1 MSNSLSKDEPLAAFD
16 PVALAC
22 HGLIT
27 TGFHLPYDPKL
38 TECARELR
46 RNMTPA
52 EKKLWYQYLSRF
64 PFRVLRQR
72 PIDHYIV
79 DFYCRALHLVIEIDG
94 ESHFTDDG
102 KMYDEY
108 RTSILNAYGLTVMRF
123 TNREVMNNIEGV
135 CEQIASLIASD
146 GKRQVSR

>member
-1 MSNSLSKDEPLAAFD
+1 MTSSVHSNAPFAAFD
-16 PVALAC
+16 PVAIASR
-22 HGLIT
+22 GLVT

-38 TECARELR
+38 IECARALR

-52 EKKLWYQYLSRF
+52 EKKLWYHYLRDF
-64 PFRVLRQR
+64 PHRVLRQR
-72 PIDHYIV
+72 PIDRYMV

-102 KMYDEY
+102 KMNDEY
-108 RTSILNAYGLTVMRF
+108 RTSILNAYGLTVVRF

-135 CEQIASLIASD
+135 CEEIAVLSNSLHEP
-146 GKRQVSR
+146 Q